1 MLLKSIKLQ
10 NFRQYK
16 GVQKINFSCDKN
28 QNVTVILGDN
38 TSGKTTLVQAFNW
51 GLYGKAGFNTKDF
64 MLNMDIAKGLSL
76 NEQAPVEI
84 EICLMH
90 DNIDY
95 IITRTQE
102 YTCTSKGV
110 SPAKQMNKVSYKQAD
125 GQMESIRKVA
135 VDSTISKILPEEL
148 SSYFFFDGERIGNIS
163 NKKDV
168 TQSVKVLLGLAVLD
182 NVKRHLNP
190 DNKSS
195 VIGKLKASMNIEG
208 DQRAA
213 EAFKRMNSEMERK
226 EVIIFNLA
234 TVKSEITHYETRKT
248 QLDDILKENQTTAE
262 FQKKKEELE
271 RNIKNESK
279 YYDDSSKRL
288 VSDFNSSAIGFFAQ
302 PLMKGALELFKSM
315 DIVDKGVPNMNASSI
330 NFIINRGCCIC
341 GTEIVNGNH
350 AYHNL
355 IKEMQYLPP
364 QSIGTMIRIFTKEI
378 SAYSSTANIC
388 FNNVKN
394 NYTDLHRYKNRIQE
408 WEDEFEEI
416 SIKIRGKEN
425 VAKYEQELVD
435 IKVRLK
441 RNYEKRDSLNKD
453 SGGCANEIERYK
465 KLYASLSA
473 ASGKNKKIWEY
484 VNYSQKIYDWINTS
498 YNEKEQ
504 GIKEKLENKVN
515 EIFCKMYHGKRKVI
529 IDDQYRVSLLTAYA
543 DEDIKM
549 DESRGLETVKN
560 FAFIAGLVDLA
571 REKIVSSTSENNI
584 DISSEPYPLVMDA
597 PFSNADEKHV
607 SNISKILPD
616 IAEQV
621 IMVVMAKDWA
631 YAEPVMGNKVGK
643 MYMLQKESETVTKVK
658 ELND

>member
-16 GVQKINFSCDKN
+16 GIQEINFSCDKY

-51 GLYGKAGFNTKDF
+51 GLYGTAGFNTKDF
-64 MLNMDIAKGLSL
+64 MLNMDIAKELSL
-76 NEQAPVEI
+76 NEQASVEI

-90 DNIDY
+90 DNVDY
-95 IITRTQE
+95 IITRTQD
-102 YTCTSKGV
+102 YTRTSKGV
-110 SPAKQMNKVSYKQAD
+110 FPARSMNRVSYKQAD

-163 NKKDV
+163 NKQDV
-168 TQSVKVLLGLAVLD
+168 TESVKVLLGLAVLD
-182 NVKRHLNP
+182 NAMRHLNP
-190 DNKSS
+190 GVKNS

-208 DQRAA
+208 DQKAA
-213 EAFKRMNSEMERK
+213 EALKRMNSEMERK
-226 EVIIFNLA
+226 EVITTNLA
-234 TVKSEITHYETRKT
+234 TVKSEIIHYDTRKK
-248 QLDDILKENQTTAE
+248 QLDDILRENLPTAE
-262 FQKKKEELE
+262 FQKKKEGLE
-271 RNIKNESK
+271 INIKNEAK
-279 YYDDSSKRL
+279 YYEDCSKRL
-288 VSDFNSSAIGFFAQ
+288 VSDFNNSAIAFFAQ

-330 NFIINRGCCIC
+330 NFIINREICIC
-341 GTEIVNGNH
+341 GAEVINGNH
-350 AYHNL
+350 AYKNL
-355 IKEMQYLPP
+355 IKEKQYLPP

-378 SAYSSTANIC
+378 SAYKSSANSC

-408 WEDEFEEI
+408 WEDEIEEI

-425 VAKYEQELVD
+425 VSKYEQELMD
-435 IKVRLK
+435 IKMRLK
-441 RNYEKRDSLNKD
+441 ANYDKQEGLIRDSGACD
-453 SGGCANEIERYK
+453 NEIDRYQ
-465 KLYASLSA
+465 KLYSSLST
-473 ASGKNKKIWEY
+473 ASGKNKQIWEY
-484 VNYSQKIYDWINTS
+484 VNYSQNIYEWIKTS
-498 YNEKEQ
+498 YDDKEQ
-504 GIKEKLENKVN
+504 AIKEKLENKVN

-529 IDDQYRVSLLTAYA
+529 IDDKYRVSLLTAYA

-571 REKIVSSTSENNI
+571 REKIVSSTSENDI

-643 MYMLQKESETVTKVK
+643 MYILQKESETLTKVK
-658 ELND
+658 ELKD